1 MLTTGFILL
10 EGSLIS
16 PNPGLIFWTAVTF
29 FLLLFLLKKMAWKP
43 ILTALDERQKGIQ
56 SAIDRAEKAKA
67 DAEVVLAKNK
77 VALEK
82 AEAES
87 ERIIKEGRE
96 YAEKVRNEIVEK
108 ANAESRKMIEA
119 AKAEIEMETQRALA
133 SLREE
138 VADLAVKGAEKIIRQ
153 NLDAQKHKAVV
164 ASMLEDIK
172 SLKN

>member
-29 FLLLFLLKKMAWKP
+29 LLLLVLLKKMAWGP

-56 SAIDRAEKAKA
+56 AAIDKAQKANA
-67 DAEVVLAKNK
+67 DAEAILAKNK
-77 VALEK
+77 TALAK

-96 YAEKVRNEIVEK
+96 YAEKVRSEIVEK
-108 ANAESRKMIEA
+108 ANTEARKLTDA
-119 AKAEIEMETQRALA
+119 AKAEIEMEKQRALTA
-133 SLREE
+133 LREE

-153 NLDAQKHKAVV
+153 NLDAQKQKAVV
-164 ASMLEDIK
+164 ASMLDDLT

>member
-29 FLLLFLLKKMAWKP
+29 FLLLILLKKMAWGP
-43 ILTALDERQKGIQ
+43 ILTALDERQKSIQ
-56 SAIDRAEKAKA
+56 ASIDKAQKANA
-67 DAEVVLAKNK
+67 DAETILAKNK
-77 VALEK
+77 AALAK

-96 YAEKVRNEIVEK
+96 YAEKVRSEIVEK
-108 ANAESRKMIEA
+108 ANTEARKLTEA
-119 AKAEIEMETQRALA
+119 AKAEIEMEKQRALTA
-133 SLREE
+133 LREE

-153 NLDAQKHKAVV
+153 NLDAQKQKAVV
-164 ASMLEDIK
+164 AAMLDDIK